1 MHIFKKTS
9 KHLNKDSL
17 DVVLDFLSD
26 EKVDMKQDNDFE
38 DSGDDEDVEMEDA

>member
-26 EKVDMKQDNDFE
+26 EKVNIDHAE
-38 DSGDDEDVEMEDA
+38 GDGSIEDVEMEDS